1 VAVTKDVIAK
11 LSCSGRKAC
20 QALKVSRSVFYYE
33 RRNISDK
40 RVKLKF
46 EVVKLSQKY
55 PTMGYKKITALL
67 RKSGL
72 NVSKKFVQKIRR
84 EECLQVPTKKPKTRR
99 QGLSTGI
106 PTKAT
111 HKNHVWSWDFM
122 YDYTQRGGAIKVFNL
137 IDEYTRECYAIHI
150 DRTLRSEDVRSVMI
164 EMVEEHGAPEYIR
177 SDNGSEFIAS
187 TIQEFLK
194 SQGIKTLYIEPGS
207 PWQNGFTESFNSKL
221 RNEFFE
227 RELIYTL
234 MEARVMAEDWRK
246 FYNYER
252 PHCSLGMMT
261 PKEFAQAQSK
271 SATFPRES
279 NRDVYDRYNPIDIY
293 QSKNITL
300 NNNKTDFILT

>member
-1 VAVTKDVIAK
+1 M
-11 LSCSGRKAC
+11 SCSGRKVC
-20 QALKVSRSVFYYE
+20 KALKISRSVFYYK
-33 RRNISDK
+33 RRDVSDK
-40 RVKLKF
+40 RVLLKS
-46 EVVKLSQKY
+46 EIVKLSKKY
-55 PTMGYKKITALL
+55 PTMGYKKITALI
-67 RKSGL
+67 RKSGHC
-72 NVSKKFVQKIRR
+72 VSKKLVQKVRR
-84 EECLQVPTKKPKTRR
+84 EEYLQVATKKPKTRR

-150 DRTLRSEDVRSVMI
+150 DRTLKSEDVRNVMI
-164 EMVEEHGAPEYIR
+164 EMIDEHGVPEYIR

-194 SQGIKTLYIEPGS
+194 LQGIKTLYIEPGS

-227 RELIYTL
+227 MELIYTL
-234 MEARVMAEDWRK
+234 MEARIMAEDWRN

-261 PKEFAQAQSK
+261 PKEFAQSKTK

-293 QSKNITL
+293 QSNTLSL
-300 NNNKTDFILT
+300 NNYKPDFILT